1 MGCFFKNYSC
11 SSCYFF
17 INSLCHYV
25 GGRTYDFT
33 STARDSWFVSL
44 FTFGEG
50 YHNYHHKFQWDYR
63 NGIKWFA
70 FDPSKWI
77 IKVLSY
83 VGITYDLKVAQDHL
97 IWESKINSL
106 KAQLNERLQDSS
118 ASIKSAYN
126 DRLNN
131 LNTKAKDIIE
141 SWRNMELKYLK
152 DKDNFSSKMIEK
164 FKNDKITYQN
174 ELKSIFSNFKAIL
187 SNIKKNRVSTS
198 LINS

>member
-1 MGCFFKNYSC
+1 MLL
-11 SSCYFF
+11 FF

-77 IKVLSY
+77 IKALSY

-118 ASIKSAYN
+118 ANIKSAYN
-126 DRLNN
+126 DRLNS
-131 LNTKAKDIIE
+131 LNIKAKGIIE
-141 SWRNMELKYLK
+141 SWKNMEIKYLK

-164 FKNDKITYQN
+164 FQNDKITYQN
-174 ELKSIFSNFKAIL
+174 ELKSIFRNFKAIL
-187 SNIKKNRVSTS
+187 SNVKKNRVSTS